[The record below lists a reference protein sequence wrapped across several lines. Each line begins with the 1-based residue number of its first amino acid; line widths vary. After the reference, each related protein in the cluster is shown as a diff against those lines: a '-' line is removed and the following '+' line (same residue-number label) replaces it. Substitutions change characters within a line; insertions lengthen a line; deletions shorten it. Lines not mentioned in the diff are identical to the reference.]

1 MGHPVVQKIPS
12 KHSICSMKILN
23 AKREKG
29 NKQREKKLL
38 PVSSFILS
46 ETELRQQRN
55 ILERNRQVFK
65 NMIAF

>member
-1 MGHPVVQKIPS
+1 MSQQEILTS
-12 KHSICSMKILN
+12 SMKILN
-23 AKREKG
+23 TKGEKG
-29 NKQREKKLL
+29 NKQREKKMLPIQL